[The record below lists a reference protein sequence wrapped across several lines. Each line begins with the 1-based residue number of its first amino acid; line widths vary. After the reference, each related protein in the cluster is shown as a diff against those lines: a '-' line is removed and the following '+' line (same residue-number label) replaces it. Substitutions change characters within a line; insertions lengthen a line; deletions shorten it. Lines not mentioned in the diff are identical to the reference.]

1 MDPMPPDPS
10 PLAAE
15 QAAALE
21 HNLAAIAANCAA
33 QREHHAIVFDTAD
46 GMRADLLARGWSRH
60 AAEGLVFT
68 WTQRNLIALTP
79 VPGEGGAE

>member
-21 HNLAAIAANCAA
+21 HGLSVIAANCAA
-33 QREHHAIVFDTAD
+33 AREMHAVVFDTAD

-60 AAEGLVFT
+60 TAEGLVFT
-68 WTQRNLIALTP
+68 WTQRSLIALTP
-79 VPGEGGAE
+79 VPGEGGNE